1 MTATTPT
8 QRREA
13 QRAQTRSAI
22 LSATESLLIEHGVE
36 AFSIRKLVAECGY
49 SAPTIY
55 QHFGDKDG
63 LLDALVDESFERLTL
78 VLRRLPKSDDPVEL
92 LRSRARAYIRFS
104 LRHSEHVRLLSTLRA
119 HQHAP
124 PRSTE
129 ETRALL
135 EKPWLELWEAG
146 RLRAG
151 DWKSA
156 AQALGAVCHGIVMG
170 RIEAPDHDW
179 SKTLAE
185 DAIDALLR
193 GLVIDGNEGSS
204 RE

>member
-36 AFSIRKLVAECGY
+36 AFSIRKLVAACGY
-49 SAPTIY
+49 TAPTIY

-63 LLDALVDESFERLTL
+63 LIDAIVDESFEHLTRL
-78 VLRRLPKSDDPVEL
+78 LRRIPNTADPAEL
-92 LRSRARAYIRFS
+92 LRARARAYVRFS
-104 LRHSEHVRLLSTLRA
+104 LRHPQHVRLLSALRA
-119 HQHAP
+119 RQHAP

-156 AQALGAVCHGIVMG
+156 AQALWALCHGIVMG

-179 SKTLAE
+179 SKTLAA

-193 GLVIDGNEGSS
+193 GLVIDGDEGSS